1 MALERRL
8 HDSNSSSKAVR
19 HVCFSSSA
27 RLTGD
32 EKREFLF
39 VEDGDELWGD
49 DVMKTY
55 VDLVFCLD
63 IDGDEGTFNE
73 MLQLLPHRASK
84 AVLDHQLHI
93 LLFCF
98 ISHGNIAAMSSGFCR
113 IRSLSTLRCS
123 SMNLRSCSAWWRSC
137 FVRLSA
143 CSRSLRSFTAHCRS
157 T

>member
-1 MALERRL
+1 MALKRRL
-8 HDSNSSSKAVR
+8 HDSNSSSKVVR

-27 RLTGD
+27 PLTGD

-55 VDLVFCLD
+55 VDLVSCLD
-63 IDGDEGTFNE
+63 IDGDEDTFNE
-73 MLQLLPHRASK
+73 MLQLLLHRASK

-98 ISHGNIAAMSSGFCR
+98 ISHGNIAAILYQIHGLPDTKF
-113 IRSLSTLRCS
+113 IGLNGEGLVGD
-123 SMNLRSCSAWWRSC
+123 
-137 FVRLSA
+137 VRDIILQ
-143 CSRSLRSFTAHCRS
+143 HP
-157 T
+157 